1 MSFRTTNEPCN
12 PRPSRPTLSRVFNF
26 SDRVFAKRLV
36 GAPGRAPVQPSNA
49 TPQEVG
55 RSNTPTK
62 YVPYT
67 SDKLDTWDALK
78 GADGDCDTVFLL
90 YSLCRIDAGS
100 SGREYVSG
108 WNREHIWPRSRM
120 GIEGGLTPGIG
131 TDLHNLFPTDASMN
145 SSRGNR
151 FFDEARRPV
160 IDRSPPCAATPRT
173 KSGTT
178 ECFFGDGTWEPP
190 DESKGMI
197 ARAVLYM
204 ACVYADRGLK
214 LVERPCELGMGVR
227 SVLLRWNAQ
236 FALTEAELERD
247 TCVHGIQGNHNPF
260 VTDRTLADRVRWYR

>member
-1 MSFRTTNEPCN
+1 MSFRTTKEP
-12 PRPSRPTLSRVFNF
+12 RSSRPTRRTLSLVFNF
-26 SDRVFAKRLV
+26 NDRVFAKRLISTSV
-36 GAPGRAPVQPSNA
+36 RGPVEPSKV

-55 RSNTPTK
+55 RSNTPTN

-67 SDKLDTWDALK
+67 SDNLDTWDALK
-78 GADGDCDTVFLL
+78 GADGDSDTVHLL

-100 SGREYVSG
+100 PGREYVSG
-108 WNREHIWPRSRM
+108 WNREHAWPRSRM
-120 GIEGGLTPGIG
+120 GVEGNLTPGIG

-160 IDRSPPCAATPRT
+160 IDRSPPCAATHGAR
-173 KSGTT
+173 GTT

-197 ARAVLYM
+197 ARALLYM

-236 FALTEAELERD
+236 FAPTEAELERN
-247 TCVHGIQGNHNPF
+247 TYVHGIQGNYNPF